1 MRPPQN
7 SVGLARV
14 AVVTTATTTATM
26 SMATQA
32 PAGGGAMMAM
42 PSAAMMMPTMPQPT
56 GGGCGGPAGPALQ
69 ANASLGLFSAADNG
83 LAQDEVA
90 IGIDLG
96 GEWVRASVWDA
107 DQKRVVAL
115 DLDGFGGPLRAV
127 CRRGLEPSTSRP
139 SRPQAG
145 PATHTREPHLGQVVA
160 NDLLRRVEFIGKG
173 IRRKKWLLPVD
184 GQFKIGQVANMRA
197 P

>member
-1 MRPPQN
+1 
-7 SVGLARV
+7 
-14 AVVTTATTTATM
+14 M

-42 PSAAMMMPTMPQPT
+42 PSSAMMMPTMPQPT
-56 GGGCGGPAGPALQ
+56 GGGGGGGPAGPALQ

-145 PATHTREPHLGQVVA
+145 PATHTRGPHLGQVVA
-160 NDLLRRVEFIGKG
+160 FPRPSAPVVGEAALGAAAPQHTLVGAKRLLAC
-173 IRRKKWLLPVD
+173 PD
-184 GQFKIGQVANMRA
+184 